1 MVWQPMFGIFNMHT
15 DVDACNDTK
24 RLCEQHK
31 RACTESWLWDK
42 NPLPHQ
48 GWTLEPTSVLHLA
61 SQSDAL
67 PTEHSPSIDIIKAWW
82 RQARKYAHQKK
93 GGKRPCLKILPALP
107 IIGKQLVFADFAH
120 QELPLDQGQPHLLHD
135 LHHVFCAFLWGI
147 FKPADHS
154 CVDILFFANLEWSL

>member
-1 MVWQPMFGIFNMHT
+1 MLMHVMT
-15 DVDACNDTK
+15 QRGYANSIREPALKADSGTK
-24 RLCEQHK
+24 IPYHTRDGHSNPRQY
-31 RACTESWLWDK
+31 CTWLLSQMLYQLSIPR
-42 NPLPHQ
+42 PL
-48 GWTLEPTSVLHLA
+48 TLLKHDE
-61 SQSDAL
+61 
-67 PTEHSPSIDIIKAWW
+67 
-82 RQARKYAHQKK
+82 QARKYAHQKK

-154 CVDILFFANLEWSL
+154 CVDILFFANLE